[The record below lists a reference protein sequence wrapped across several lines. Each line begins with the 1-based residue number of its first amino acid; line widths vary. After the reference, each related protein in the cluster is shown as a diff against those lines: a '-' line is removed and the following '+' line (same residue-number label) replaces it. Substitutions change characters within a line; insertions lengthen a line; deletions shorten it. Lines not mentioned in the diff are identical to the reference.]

1 MESINSIQSN
11 HSIPSTLLTAKP
23 AAAPGY
29 GKVLKR
35 RKPKASN
42 RGDGA

>member
-11 HSIPSTLLTAKP
+11 HSIPSTVLTAKP

-35 RKPKASN
+35 RKPKS
-42 RGDGA
+42 